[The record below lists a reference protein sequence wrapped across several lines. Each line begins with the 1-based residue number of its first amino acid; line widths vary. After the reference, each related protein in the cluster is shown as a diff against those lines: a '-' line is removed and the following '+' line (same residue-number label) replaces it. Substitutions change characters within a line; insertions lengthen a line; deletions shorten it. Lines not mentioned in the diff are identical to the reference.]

1 LSSQENIC
9 IHAAAHRAR
18 HKISRLETTL
28 LLAMGAASLGAAGL
42 AHAEAVA
49 APASLSTP
57 LAPAADQS
65 LTWHGITLYGTVDIG
80 VQYETHGAP
89 FSDYYTPGST
99 NIVQKDSR
107 QSVVG
112 ATSSNVGQSKIG
124 LKGIEPVSGDWSGI
138 FDLETYYNPQS
149 GDLSDSL
156 KSLVIDNGLGPGKQT
171 TNNDGSS
178 AGQVFQI
185 AFVGVTSP
193 TFGTLTFGRQSQLV
207 SDGINIYDPNL
218 ASPAFGLLGASGAY
232 AGAGST
238 EDKRL
243 DSTLKYIFKFADAV
257 HVAALY
263 KFNNSNGSS
272 GTAYQADIGGNYVG
286 LSVDAYYS
294 KINDAVSLSALTAKQ
309 VTELPKLGFSPSNSL
324 SATISDNT
332 TTAVMASYRFD
343 PIPVKLYAGY
353 EHIQYA
359 NPTRDVAVG
368 TAGLG
373 GYVFAFVNNAAY
385 ANDKKLDVYWAG
397 VRYTVLPGLDLVG
410 AYYGYRQNAYGT
422 LAQAGCST
430 DAYATCSGTFKAFS
444 VDADYRFTKRF
455 DAYIGVMYSGVS
467 DGLASGYLYQTTNL
481 NPTLGVRYSF

>member
-1 LSSQENIC
+1 LSRHEKIC
-9 IHAAAHRAR
+9 TGPAGAQRA
-18 HKISRLETTL
+18 SRTIRGLETGF
-28 LLAMGAASLGAAGL
+28 LLALGAAGL
-42 AHAEAVA
+42 AHAQSA
-49 APASLSTP
+49 ATPAP
-57 LAPAADQS
+57 DDS

-80 VQYETHGAP
+80 LQYETHGAP

-107 QSVVG
+107 QSVTG

-124 LKGIEPVSGDWSGI
+124 LKGVEPIAADWSGV
-138 FDLETYYNPQS
+138 FALETYYNPQS

-178 AGQVFQI
+178 AGQVFQV

-193 TFGTLTFGRQSQLV
+193 TFGTVTFGRQVTLV
-207 SDGINIYDPNL
+207 AEGINTYDPNL
-218 ASPAFGLLGASGAY
+218 AAPAFGLLGASGTY

-243 DSTLKYIFKFADAV
+243 DSTLKYVFKYADTV
-257 HVAALY
+257 HFGALY

-272 GTAYQADIGGNYVG
+272 GSAYQADIGAVYAG
-286 LSVDAYYS
+286 LAVDAYYS
-294 KINDAVSLSALTAKQ
+294 RINDAVSLSALTAAQ
-309 VTELPKLGFSPSNSL
+309 VGDLAKLGFSRSNSL

-332 TTAVMASYRFD
+332 TASIMASYRFD

-373 GYVFAFVNNAAY
+373 GYIFAFVNNDAY
-385 ANDKKLDVYWAG
+385 PDDKKLDVYWAG
-397 VRYTVLPGLDLVG
+397 VRYTVIPGLDIVG

-422 LAQAGCST
+422 GSQAGCST
-430 DAYATCSGTFKAFS
+430 VAHSTCSGTFEAFS
-444 VDADYRFTKRF
+444 LDADYRFTKRL
-455 DAYIGVMYSGVS
+455 DGYLGVMYSGVS
-467 DGLASGYLYQTTNL
+467 DGLANGYLYQTTNL
-481 NPTLGVRYSF
+481 NPTIGLRFSF